1 VQAGIGAVRTYIS
14 AFTAVFDVCLFVD
27 ALAAAGGQRE
37 GTLANA
43 FGADLTL
50 FALCS
55 ACAAVGRDGAQ
66 FHASRSAAGQ
76 GAGQMICCTD
86 ALLLTAGLFFAGFEF
101 VAHISACTA
110 IFLRNFNALSLTAN
124 RLERTEIFFTRIMAC
139 LYVIIVFNIR
149 CTSKDSGA

>member
-27 ALAAAGGQRE
+27 ALAAAGGQR
-37 GTLANA
+37 GGALANA
-43 FGADLTL
+43 SGANLTL
-50 FALCS
+50 FALGS
-55 ACAAVGRDGAQ
+55 ACAAVGRIGTQ
-66 FHASRSAAGQ
+66 FHAPRSAAGQ
-76 GAGQMICCTD
+76 GAGQMICRTN
-86 ALLLTAGLFFAGFEF
+86 ALILTAGLFFAGFEF

-110 IFLRNFNALSLTAN
+110 IFLRKFNALTLAAN
-124 RLERTEIFFTRIMAC
+124 CIERTEILFTRIMAC